1 MLYEENGNVMKI
13 AYFDTI
19 AGVSGDM
26 TLGAF
31 VGAGVSLDVLR
42 AEIQKLNLR
51 GVELE
56 AAHIQRNGIT
66 AVKVDVV
73 ISVEEKRHRHLSD
86 VFKII
91 DESLLS
97 SRVKD
102 GAKKIF
108 MEVARA
114 EAKVH
119 NTSIEKIHFHEVG
132 MLDSIVDIVGASICF
147 EQLGVQGIYSSP
159 VKLGSGGFIDTEH
172 GKLPLPG
179 PAAMEILRDYPVVLT
194 DIPFEL
200 TTPTG
205 AAIIKAMSSGVLSA
219 ERMRVENVGY
229 GAGTREIPQIPNIL
243 RVMVGE
249 LVQGYDDDESLIVE
263 TNIDDMNPE
272 IYPFVI
278 DRLLSSG
285 AQDAYMVPLIMKKG
299 RPGILLSALVGR
311 ERLEN
316 VLQTFFAE
324 TTTLGVRI
332 HQSERR
338 KLVRSQREVRTQFGV
353 VRAKVVLDG
362 GQERLIPEFEECKR
376 IAVEKGI
383 PLVRVYKML
392 EQEFAVSPENDRS

>member
-1 MLYEENGNVMKI
+1 MKI
-13 AYFDTI
+13 AYFDTV

-31 VGAGVSLDVLR
+31 VSAGLSMDVLR

-56 AAHIQRNGIT
+56 ASHVERNGIT
-66 AVKVDVV
+66 AVKLDVV
-73 ISVEEKRHRHLSD
+73 ISAEEKRRRHLSD

-97 SRVKD
+97 LRVKD

-108 MEVARA
+108 MELAKA

-159 VKLGSGGFIDTEH
+159 VKMGSGGFIDTEH

-179 PAAMEILRDYPVVLT
+179 PAAMEILRHYPVVLT

-219 ERMRVENVGY
+219 ERMRVESVGY
-229 GAGTREIPQIPNIL
+229 GAGTREIPHVPNVL
-243 RVMVGE
+243 RVLVGE
-249 LVQGYDDDESLIVE
+249 LLPAYDDDETLVVE

-272 IYPFVI
+272 IYPYVI

-285 AQDAYMVPLIMKKG
+285 AQDAYLIPVIMKKG
-299 RPGILLSALVGR
+299 RPGILVSALVGR
-311 ERLEN
+311 SRLDN
-316 VLQTFFAE
+316 VLQVFFAE

-332 HQSERR
+332 QPSERK
-338 KLVRSQREVRTQFGV
+338 KLVRSQREVRTQFGM
-353 VRAKVVLDG
+353 VRAKVVMDEG
-362 GQERLIPEFEECKR
+362 HERLIPEFEECKR
-376 IAVEKGI
+376 IAVEREI
-383 PLVRVYKML
+383 PLVKVYKML
-392 EQEFAVSPENDRS
+392 EQEFSVAAESGRS